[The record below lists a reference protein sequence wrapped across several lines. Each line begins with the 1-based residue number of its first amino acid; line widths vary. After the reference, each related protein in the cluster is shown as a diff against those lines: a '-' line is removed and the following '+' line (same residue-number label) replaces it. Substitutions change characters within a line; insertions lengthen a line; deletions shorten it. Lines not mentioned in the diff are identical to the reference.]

1 MPLSDYEKQLI
12 INELDVL
19 DAATRTLVL
28 ASLGALAEW
37 LANVLYAIYLKLK
50 DTLIR
55 LWNWL
60 RSRY

>member
-1 MPLSDYEKQLI
+1 MALSNYEKQLI
-12 INELDVL
+12 IDELDLL

-28 ASLGALAEW
+28 ASLDALAEW

-60 RSRY
+60 RSQY